1 MVQFKSKVRVPNSW
15 ACPSRLRVLFTFSF
29 MDDDDQE
36 LKNICWGSAKTPL
49 KNGWLRGI
57 RMNEASDTTA
67 YGIRLDEG
75 VPKAF
80 LMIVQGVLLKHL
92 LFSEEERRKVAGSV
106 FK

>member
-1 MVQFKSKVRVPNSW
+1 
-15 ACPSRLRVLFTFSF
+15 
-29 MDDDDQE
+29 MDAYDQE

-67 YGIRLDEG
+67 YGLRLDEG

-92 LFSEEERRKVAGSV
+92 LYSDEERRKVAGSV
-106 FK
+106 LK

>member
-1 MVQFKSKVRVPNSW
+1 
-15 ACPSRLRVLFTFSF
+15 
-29 MDDDDQE
+29 MDAYYQE

-57 RMNEASDTTA
+57 RMNEASETTA
-67 YGIRLDEG
+67 YGLRLDEG

-92 LFSEEERRKVAGSV
+92 LYSDEERRKVAGSV
-106 FK
+106 LK